1 MKRLNLFALGLLAFL
16 LAVPQGAHAAGF
28 TFLSTVGDQTFYV
41 GTPASVTLPQVDPNS
56 DDSISPCH
64 HRDTTYS
71 ISPALPPG
79 LSFAGGQGSNSS
91 TTLILSGTPTQA
103 TAQTEYTY
111 TGQENNCYVTAT
123 ATFNITVEAAKV
135 SLSKSSVGLTEGGDT
150 ATYNVKLGSAPTAD
164 VTVTVTS
171 GDSDAVTVTPS
182 SLTFN
187 TTDYSTNQTVT
198 VTPVND
204 EDGADET
211 VTVTHS
217 ASGGGF
223 DGESS
228 ALTATVTDDDKGIT
242 ITPSSLSVFEG
253 GSSKTYSMA
262 LAAQPS
268 GNVTVSPSSN
278 PTIDTRSTTAPS
290 TLTFTKNNWN
300 VYQTLTVRPLNDL
313 DNFNHSSSRTY
324 KAFGGGYGSGT
335 VTGAITISVK
345 ESFLCSD
352 QSTDDLKADCAV
364 LETLY
369 DDAGGANWTNKTNW
383 KDSDTLDRWHGITVS
398 GGRVSEIELY
408 ENQLTG
414 TIPSDIANLSGLT
427 LLDLGANSLSGTIP
441 SGLSSLS
448 KLIFLFL
455 DGNSLGGTMDS
466 IGLDSM
472 DRLVWVH
479 LHNNSI
485 SGTIPELSG
494 GQDLNLK
501 TIKLDNNKLSG
512 TLDNLADSTSARNL
526 QDLFLNNN
534 DISGTIPD
542 LSGLP
547 SLRVIHLADNSIS
560 GTMAELGKLA
570 QRPYARL
577 FSLDLG
583 NNNLSGSLPDLGF
596 LAPGRRGLNF
606 LSLYGNSL
614 SGDLPDLSSYTNLV
628 GIKLA
633 NNSFS
638 GEIGG
643 LGGSSGDLSVFGKL
657 YVLDVSGNSLTGEIP
672 VLSKLP
678 GRLEYLQLSDND
690 LTGSVPD
697 LSGFTK
703 LRALGLWGNPDLT
716 LTGITLPS
724 GVNRSV
730 IDWAAL
736 WALHY
741 KNGGYGWI
749 NRSNWLGLDPLGQWH
764 GVTTDSNGQVTVLNL
779 RNNNMS
785 GNISG
790 SIAALEKLVT
800 LNLSC
805 NSALNGELPLGLKDI
820 STLTTVNICSTGM
833 TVPTDSDFTT
843 WKNSITFTDGSVCA
857 CPQAVSQQS
866 SPPPV
871 EEEEAE
877 EENEEQGGSGQ
888 GGGDGENEVK
898 EEEEPVVPAD
908 GDTEA
913 GGCSLVSGEEPP
925 GAGPGLLLF
934 AAALLA
940 TSRLRRRGSG
950 KIHGG
955 RAAAGRGVVNLPLQK

>member
-16 LAVPQGAHAAGF
+16 LAVPQVAHSAGF
-28 TFLSTVGDQTFYV
+28 TFLSTIGDQTFYV
-41 GTPASVTLPQVDPNS
+41 GTPASITLPQVDPNS

-300 VYQTLTVRPLNDL
+300 VHQTVTVRPLNDL

-345 ESFLCSD
+345 ESFRCSD
-352 QSTDDLKADCAV
+352 QSTDDMKADCAV

-369 DDAGGANWTNKTNW
+369 DDTGGANWTNKTNW
-383 KDSDTLDRWHGITVS
+383 KDSDTLGRWHGVKTKD
-398 GGRVSEIELY
+398 GRVSEIKLY
-408 ENQLTG
+408 KNQLTG
-414 TIPSDIANLSGLT
+414 TLPSDIANLSGLIE
-427 LLDLGANSLSGTIP
+427 LDLGINSLSGDIP
-441 SGLSSLS
+441 DLSSLDNL
-448 KLIFLFL
+448 KFLYL
-455 DGNSLGGTMDS
+455 DGNNLGGTMQPV
-466 IGLDSM
+466 GVGSM
-472 DRLVWVH
+472 DNLQRLH

-485 SGTIPELSG
+485 SGTISELSG
-494 GQDLNLK
+494 GRLLE
-501 TIKLDNNKLSG
+501 TIKLNDNKLSG
-512 TLDNLADSTSARNL
+512 TLDNLVSSTLARYVE
-526 QDLFLNNN
+526 DLRLGNNN
-534 DISGTIPD
+534 ISGTIPD
-542 LSGLP
+542 LSGLI
-547 SLRVIHLADNSIS
+547 SLDTLDLSGNSIS
-560 GTMAELGKLA
+560 GTMAELSKLA
-570 QRPYARL
+570 QSQIL
-577 FSLDLG
+577 LLDLG
-583 NNNLSGSLPDLGF
+583 NNKLSGVLPDLSF
-596 LAPGRRGLNF
+596 LASGKRGLGA
-606 LSLYGNSL
+606 LYLDGNSL
-614 SGDLPDLSSYTNLV
+614 SGTLPDLSSYTRLRE
-628 GIKLA
+628 IDLA
-633 NNSFS
+633 GNSFS
-638 GEIGG
+638 GEIGD
-643 LGGSSGDLSVFGKL
+643 LGGSSGNLGVFGSL
-657 YVLDVSGNSLTGEIP
+657 YTLDVSGNSLTGEIP
-672 VLSKLP
+672 VSSKLP
-678 GRLEYLQLSDND
+678 GHLQYLQLNDND
-690 LTGSVPD
+690 LSGSVPD
-697 LSGFTK
+697 LRGLTK

-716 LTGITLPS
+716 LTGIMLPS
-724 GVNRSV
+724 GITRSV

-741 KNGGYGWI
+741 KNGGYGWK
-749 NRSNWLGLDPLGQWH
+749 NRTNWTGVNPLGQWH

-779 RNNNMS
+779 RYNNMS

-833 TVPTDSDFTT
+833 TVPTDSAFTT
-843 WKNSITFTDGSVCA
+843 WKDSITFTDGTCSPA
-857 CPQAVSQQS
+857 CPAPVSQQS
-866 SPPPV
+866 SPPA
-871 EEEEAE
+871 EEEAE
-877 EENEEQGGSGQ
+877 EQGGSVQ
-888 GGGDGENEVK
+888 GEGNEEDEAK

-908 GDTEA
+908 GYMEA
-913 GGCSLVSGEEPP
+913 GGCALVSGETPP
-925 GAGPGLLLF
+925 DAGTGLLLC
-934 AAALLA
+934 AILLGA
-940 TSRLRRRGSG
+940 SRLRHRGSG
-950 KIHGG
+950 RIHGG
-955 RAAAGRGVVNLPLQK
+955 RSAAGRGVDPHRPLS